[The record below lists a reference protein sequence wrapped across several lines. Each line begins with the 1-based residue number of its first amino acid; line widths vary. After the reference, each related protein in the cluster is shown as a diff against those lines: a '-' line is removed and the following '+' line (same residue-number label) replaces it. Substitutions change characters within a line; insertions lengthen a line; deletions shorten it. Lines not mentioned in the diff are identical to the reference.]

1 MKAGLIIFFIGLLLN
16 FSPGSVFALPG
27 ESSMEKADTFDLLKE
42 VLVRHSKENGVGI
55 GDMRKF
61 LAISVKFSRRP
72 HLMTKEVLSAVYRH
86 YDDYNVLVEFIEKI
100 PIREPETV
108 LRLFIWVKNF
118 EKLHPQNKRL
128 LTPIFQSLLELFAH
142 AARYA
147 PDRYDYDKLINQLIA
162 IPWGPADFYDKLF
175 DFFETGLNIRLNK
188 KNFVDFVLEG
198 INNRTL
204 NINNTDFTF
213 TIKDQYRREIEE
225 ILQGQQVC
233 SLSTLLGINQQ
244 LDRLTEGDSFSP
256 SAAVSRRI
264 LQLFE
269 KLPYAEIS
277 KDAPASIQERVV
289 VYSKEAFN
297 KDVTDLIEKISTGA
311 QAPELRSLILE
322 IKNNYLL
329 HHLKDHLL
337 ALVYAVNAK
346 SAKLRVF
353 VNPNMVRLH
362 DFDDYKE
369 RTPWNYCGIPPA
381 GSHFSGYHLSG
392 GLSRLNTAFA
402 VKWYEHLFRQTFIY
416 NPSHVQAMLVNLL
429 DLYPVP
435 AVNQNIE
442 YNALL
447 VDFGLDLLRNAREN
461 ETLRNHVIKELG
473 TITSGYHY
481 RKTVNYLNGKAKDY
495 RLFFSEI
502 KNLGEALFNK
512 GKYLET
518 PTGKELLKKRARPS
532 GSIYYHTFG
541 NLTPQSFR
549 MFPQDVS
556 NLFDSGRIS
565 GEIIDEFKIKVG
577 WFLYKQKLPGI
588 LMGQVLYSYL
598 TGTAPRY
605 FSQSHAND
613 YISTYF
619 MFEVFNKSHLNRILK
634 NLQKQG
640 YLKLK

>member
-1 MKAGLIIFFIGLLLN
+1 MKACLIIFFIILLLN
-16 FSPGSVFALPG
+16 SFPGGVLAQTEDSAA
-27 ESSMEKADTFDLLKE
+27 EKADTFDLLKE
-42 VLVRHSKENGVGI
+42 VLVRHSKENGI
-55 GDMRKF
+55 GTSDMRKF
-61 LAISVKFSRRP
+61 LAISVKFAHRP
-72 HLMTKEVLSAVYRH
+72 HLMTKDVLSTVYQH
-86 YDDYNVLVEFIEKI
+86 YDHYNVLVDFIEKI
-100 PIREPETV
+100 PIREPGTV
-108 LRLFIWVKNF
+108 LKLFVWVKNF

-128 LTPIFQSLLELFAH
+128 LTPIFQSLLELFSH
-142 AARYA
+142 VSRYA
-147 PDRYDYDKLINQLIA
+147 PDPYDYDKLINQLIA
-162 IPWGPADFYDKLF
+162 IPWGPADFYDKCF

-188 KNFVDFVLEG
+188 KNFIDFILEG
-198 INNRTL
+198 IDNRTL
-204 NINNTDFTF
+204 NINNTDFRF
-213 TIKDQYRREIEE
+213 MVKDQYRKEIEE
-225 ILQGQQVC
+225 ILQGQEVC
-233 SLSTLLGINQQ
+233 SLSTLLGINRL
-244 LDRLTEGDSFSP
+244 LDRLSEGESLSP
-256 SAAVSRRI
+256 SVGISRRI

-289 VYSKEAFN
+289 VYSKEALN
-297 KDVTDLIEKISTGA
+297 KDVTNLIEKINTGA
-311 QAPELRSLILE
+311 EVSELKTLILE

-337 ALVYAVNAK
+337 ALVYAVNGK

-353 VNPNMVRLH
+353 LNPNMVRLH

-369 RTPWNYCGIPPA
+369 RTPWNTCGIPPA

-402 VKWYEHLFRQTFIY
+402 VKWYEHLFRRTFIY

-435 AVNQNIE
+435 AVKQNIE

-461 ETLRNHVIKELG
+461 ETLRNHVIEELG

-502 KNLGEALFNK
+502 KRLGEALSK
-512 GKYLET
+512 KKKYLET
-518 PTGKELLKKRARPS
+518 PAGKELLKKRALPS

-541 NLTPQSFR
+541 NLTPQPFH

-556 NLFDSGRIS
+556 NLLDSGRTS

-577 WFLYKQKLPGI
+577 WFLYKQKIPGV
-588 LMGQVLYSYL
+588 LLGQVVYSYL
-598 TGTAPRY
+598 TNTAPRY

-613 YISTYF
+613 YVSTYF
-619 MFEVFNKSHLNRILK
+619 MFEVFNKSHLSRILK